1 VPAFKVSGGA
11 KRIQKRPTKA
21 LPRTEE
27 RKRRE
32 MRLSEALAAARLE
45 LAENTGCSCAGYQV
59 LADLVDAVEETLLA
73 RQKEADVIL
82 GLAELRRWGGSE

>member
-1 VPAFKVSGGA
+1 MK
-11 KRIQKRPTKA
+11 
-21 LPRTEE
+21 
-27 RKRRE
+27 
-32 MRLSEALAAARLE
+32 LSEALAAARLE